1 MSKIAAIKTT
11 CKRFDIALVYLFGS
25 SSDKALGFTKGFA
38 ARLDDPL
45 TDIDVGL
52 VFNKALPKPGE
63 KLHLYAAVSNT
74 FADIFSPNRVDIAFL
89 EENHAIFQVEAIRGH
104 ILENELGDIYA
115 FIRQVYTYL
124 KQIDADH

>member
-1 MSKIAAIKTT
+1 MQLLKQPVKAFILRWFIFLDPPAI
-11 CKRFDIALVYLFGS
+11 
-25 SSDKALGFTKGFA
+25 KALGFTKGFA

-115 FIRQVYTYL
+115 FIR
-124 KQIDADH
+124 